1 LPSLGVKEHNFG
13 CFLNDQWVG
22 NGEVITSY
30 NPNDNRPIATTQ
42 YATLVHYEEGMLA
55 TLKTQNMWANT
66 PVPVRGEVVRQIGDA
81 FRLHK

>member
-1 LPSLGVKEHNFG
+1 MVKSLLP
-13 CFLNDQWVG
+13 
-22 NGEVITSY
+22 ITPMIIEYY
-30 NPNDNRPIATTQ
+30 NNIFICIYIYPIATTQ
-42 YATLVHYEEGMLA
+42 YATLEHYEEGMLA